1 MRGEQKSKV
10 ASSEDSN
17 AQPQPKATADANVL
31 SAAGSHRSPWLAV
44 FIVACLVVC
53 VLPFVGLVVTG
64 PSGAVG
70 NEQPTPRPEPTTED
84 GSPNVEYASQLGDY
98 FEHNFALRPEAMTLD
113 ALVQAKV
120 FGTSNIDSIVVG
132 KEGWL
137 YYASTLDDYLGRN
150 TLTERQ
156 AKGIAHNLELIQN
169 RVEQTGSRF
178 VFTIAPNKNT
188 LYPQF
193 MPDRFDV
200 KVSSAHNRDV
210 LAQALGGSE
219 VDYCDL
225 FALFQRQED
234 ILYHAQDSH
243 WNNEGALLAYQDL
256 MDALG
261 KTPLDYS
268 DMQPQERADFAC
280 DLAAMIYPASHVVED
295 EFYYPAQDAFASLS
309 GDASVEDPTIRT
321 EDPTQSG
328 SLYMYRDSF
337 GNALV
342 PYFASSFN
350 KCFFTKSFP
359 MMLDIGLQTSQPT
372 DVIFEI
378 AERNAAWLI
387 ETPPVMVAPQVPY
400 QGRVHASGSSADVKA
415 RPCPYSQLYL
425 EVSGAIDPARV
436 PEGEPV
442 YLYIESESG
451 ARGLYEC
458 FDCTNTDGVDGFLAY
473 LPAAEYGADAP
484 LSVSVMIA
492 ADTGYKVLGSSTVEC
507 EE

>member
-1 MRGEQKSKV
+1 MENEAKQHARTDNPSKTKG
-10 ASSEDSN
+10 DS
-17 AQPQPKATADANVL
+17 ARK
-31 SAAGSHRSPWLAV
+31 PWLV
-44 FIVACLVVC
+44 LFIVACLAVC
-53 VLPFVGLVVTG
+53 VTPFIGYLAVG

-70 NEQPTPRPEPTTED
+70 NEQPTPHPQSTSED

-98 FEHNFALRPEAMTLD
+98 FEHNFALRPEVMTLD

-120 FGTSNIDSIVVG
+120 FGTSNIDSVIVG
-132 KEGWL
+132 KDGWL
-137 YYASTLDDYLGRN
+137 YYASTLDDYLGQN

-156 AKGIAHNLELIQN
+156 AWGVVHNLELIQN

-193 MPDRFDV
+193 MPDRFNV
-200 KVSSAHNRDV
+200 KVSDVHNRDV
-210 LAQALGGSE
+210 LVQALEKSE
-219 VDYCDL
+219 VNYCDL
-225 FALFQRQED
+225 FTLLEQQED

-243 WNNEGALLAYQDL
+243 WNNEGAQLAYDDL
-256 MDALG
+256 MEALG

-268 DMQPQERADFAC
+268 NVQPQARTDFTC
-280 DLAAMIYPASHVVED
+280 DLAAMIYPAAHVVE
-295 EFYYPAQDAFASLS
+295 EEYYYPAQDAFASLS
-309 GDASVEDPTIRT
+309 GNASVEDPTIRT

-350 KCFFTKSFP
+350 TCLFTKSFP
-359 MMLDIGLQTSQPT
+359 MMLDVGLQTSQPT
-372 DVIFEI
+372 DVVFEM
-378 AERNAAWLI
+378 AERNIDWLI
-387 ETPPVMVAPQVPY
+387 ATPPVMAAPQIPY
-400 QGRVHASGSSADVKA
+400 EGRVYAADSSADVQL

-436 PEGEPV
+436 PQGEPV
-442 YLYIESESG
+442 YLYIQNESG
-451 ARGLYEC
+451 VHGLYESYAWV
-458 FDCTNTDGVDGFLAY
+458 DEDGGDGFLAY
-473 LPAAEYGADAP
+473 LPTTEFSAEEP

-492 ADTGYKVLGSSTVEC
+492 ADNGYKVLGSSTVEC
-507 EE
+507 KE